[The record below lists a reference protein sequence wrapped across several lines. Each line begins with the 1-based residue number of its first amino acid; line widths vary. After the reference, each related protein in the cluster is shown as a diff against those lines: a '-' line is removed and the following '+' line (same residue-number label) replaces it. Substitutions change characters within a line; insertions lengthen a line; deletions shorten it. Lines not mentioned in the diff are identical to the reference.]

1 MPERTIASGALPIS
15 DLSAQ
20 VISFVNVYSS
30 PSDIFLAILAFLL
43 IVLLVRPQGILG
55 SKEVRRV

>member
-1 MPERTIASGALPIS
+1 MPGGVLGGFILGL
-15 DLSAQ
+15 

-30 PSDIFLAILAFLL
+30 PSDIFLAILALLL